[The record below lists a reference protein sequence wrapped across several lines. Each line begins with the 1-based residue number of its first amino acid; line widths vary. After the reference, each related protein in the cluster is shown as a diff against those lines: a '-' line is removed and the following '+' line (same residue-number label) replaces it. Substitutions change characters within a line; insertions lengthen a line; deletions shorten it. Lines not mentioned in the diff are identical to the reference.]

1 MMPRRARGV
10 ALTLGVALEYTLPMP
25 GPRLMVVEDEEEV
38 RAVWVEALEEAG
50 YTVHGFAVGAD
61 ALAGL
66 SELRPDLILLDMM
79 MPGMDGYEF
88 LARLR
93 TNPASAGIPLL
104 IVSAVGESLS
114 MSIDTRGART
124 LGVAGILAKPLNLT
138 TLIEHVERVVG
149 PARA

>member
-1 MMPRRARGV
+1 MPRRTRAT
-10 ALTLGVALEYTLPMP
+10 ALTLGLALEYTLPMP
-25 GPRLMVVEDEEEV
+25 TPRVVVVEDEEEV

-50 YTVHGFAVGAD
+50 YAVHGFAVGAD
-61 ALAGL
+61 ALARL

-93 TNPASAGIPLL
+93 TNPESAEIPLL
-104 IVSAVGESLS
+104 IISAVGESLS
-114 MSIDTRGART
+114 MSIDERGART
-124 LGVAGILAKPLNLT
+124 LGVAGILAKPLNLA

-149 PARA
+149 PAGA